1 MSVENI
7 LAGKVKKE
15 SGLNPLERLNRH
27 FASREL
33 VTMGTFAALIQIAS
47 MVVALMGGGMNPLS
61 LVLKN
66 IIFTTLLM
74 VLLTKIAKKGTLCL
88 FGLISSLFSL
98 IAMGSGAILLFP
110 KLLSAVFAEVLINLM
125 GGYKKRAA
133 VVCGVLMFELLTKA
147 LALGISWFSMREEPA
162 MLIGVSIFVVIGFLG
177 TLIGLATGTIFIREL
192 RHAGLIRQ

>member
-1 MSVENI
+1 MEPGMAC
-7 LAGKVKKE
+7 AGRTEQKTGA
-15 SGLNPLERLNRH
+15 SLLDRLNRH

-98 IAMGSGAILLFP
+98 VAMGSGAILQ
-110 KLLSAVFAEVLINLM
+110 I
-125 GGYKKRAA
+125 GRAH
-133 VVCGVLMFELLTKA
+133 V
-147 LALGISWFSMREEPA
+147 
-162 MLIGVSIFVVIGFLG
+162 
-177 TLIGLATGTIFIREL
+177 
-192 RHAGLIRQ
+192 